1 MSVHATKRV
10 NWKTVDIG
18 DYASVVF
25 DYVANNDVRIIPKAK
40 GVLIRPTSELGG
52 GYLTISVNAL
62 VAKEHRFE
70 LEQYFYNMDS
80 NFSLTEKGDLVI
92 SDDNGTMTLSDCYLE
107 SFSQS
112 GEDLKAVTFSMKFIK
127 SL

>member
-18 DYASVVF
+18 DYAYVAF
-25 DYVANNDVRIIPKAK
+25 DYNSNNDIRIIPKAK
-40 GVLIRPTSELGG
+40 GVKIRATSELGG

-62 VAKEHRFE
+62 VAKDNRFE

-107 SFSQS
+107 SFAQS